1 MSGSSAI
8 PDEKRSTTGSPRIIP
23 WEAATLAGPFTT
35 TQAPD
40 TLSASHYVTIN
51 PTLPGGVTSYDVLK
65 TSTPIAPS
73 GACACAVATAVSPGT
88 VTNDQSNSTSAYTV
102 NPININALGMTIAN
116 EVQSAGVSHLIL
128 RQNGVFVADLSSAVS
143 GSYLPLAGGTM
154 TGKLNTVA
162 SGTGSAGF
170 NLPPGTPPTSPVNGD
185 CWTTSSGLFCQIA
198 GTTVGPYGTGSG
210 YALLSAN
217 NIFVGDQTITGN
229 LSVSG
234 AITQTGGGPTQWSGN
249 AQTSAVTVPSG
260 SDFSIFVNSSDQ
272 FACQL
277 STALGGDRAWQAG
290 VSQILPP
297 TAISNAQGHY
307 VLRLGSGPRPIFLH
321 GFCPGAVYNST
332 NGIALQGLGAST
344 AAAGTCS
351 QGGGGGGTQV
361 NYGVVITHACVMQ
374 NLYVN
379 VATASSTAGD
389 GVISVNDGATGEP
402 LTCTLGTAT
411 SCHDTTD
418 TFAAAA
424 GDMIW
429 VAGLQTQLQFKPFR
443 FRWTVCDFAMKRFT
457 HLALLLTLSLSLCA
471 QTVSTGSGSYSGA
484 AVRLTASCL
493 QTYQAAY
500 LSWTQATDP
509 NVVTNNVYRG
519 TQSGGPYTEIYES
532 SAPITSYTDTPSAG
546 TYYYVVTAVSNGG
559 GPPWPQTD
567 WSSSTA
573 FFSRQVI
580 CPTVG
585 NAGSYSFYS
594 LASGTSG
601 GTEPTWP
608 QTAGATTSADGTI
621 SGWENGA
628 NVCTTE
634 SLMSNE
640 ASATTR

>member
-1 MSGSSAI
+1 MRARFLFLLLSLASLAVAQNTNGLAPPITTSQITLPVYTLNPAPASGANVGIVGNPGRKTLYYWISANY
-8 PDEKRSTTGSPRIIP
+8 SVGS
-23 WEAATLAGPFTT
+23 ATLAGPFTT

-277 STALGGDRAWQAG
+277 STALGGGSCVASGG
-290 VSQILPP
+290 VPNPSANGYLQCTGTLCS
-297 TAISNAQGHY
+297 T
-307 VLRLGSGPRPIFLH
+307 SGVGAAPIFLH

-429 VAGLQTQLQFKPFR
+429 VSGATNS
-443 FRWTVCDFAMKRFT
+443 TAI
-457 HLALLLTLSLSLCA
+457 
-471 QTVSTGSGSYSGA
+471 QTVSVSMD
-484 AVRLTASCL
+484 CL
-493 QTYQAAY
+493 
-500 LSWTQATDP
+500 
-509 NVVTNNVYRG
+509 
-519 TQSGGPYTEIYES
+519 
-532 SAPITSYTDTPSAG
+532 
-546 TYYYVVTAVSNGG
+546 
-559 GPPWPQTD
+559 
-567 WSSSTA
+567 
-573 FFSRQVI
+573 
-580 CPTVG
+580 
-585 NAGSYSFYS
+585 
-594 LASGTSG
+594 
-601 GTEPTWP
+601 
-608 QTAGATTSADGTI
+608 
-621 SGWENGA
+621 
-628 NVCTTE
+628 
-634 SLMSNE
+634 
-640 ASATTR
+640 